1 MFSNILSE
9 LSSSADIAGKAV
21 VERYSSVCVQVGTV
35 VVDDG
40 LPGQVSDRAVSDL
53 KGSGVSTELSS
64 THVSAMPLTPKLVI
78 AVQQASEFIKALSL
92 VLVQGKINP

>member
-9 LSSSADIAGKAV
+9 LSGSADIAGKAV

-40 LPGQVSDRAVSDL
+40 RSQISRGRVFQ
-53 KGSGVSTELSS
+53 LSFPPP
-64 THVSAMPLTPKLVI
+64 M
-78 AVQQASEFIKALSL
+78 
-92 VLVQGKINP
+92 